1 MNYDAFRQIVQV
13 SRETVFRNTLDR
25 YRERI
30 KVKKDGTVLRNL
42 EKIFGATL
50 RIANRKGFP
59 AMSMRDLSRESGL
72 SMGALYTYFSSKEE
86 LLSMLQEQGRAL
98 VRLVLEERMRAPEEP
113 RERLRRAIRSHL
125 YISEAMQPW
134 FYFSYMETKNL
145 SEPERGNAIR
155 AEQETEKLFAD
166 ILAQGQRAGVF
177 RQRDHRLAACVLK
190 AMLQDW
196 YLKRGK
202 YARRGVT
209 VDRYAD
215 FVVEMIES
223 FYGAGGESGAES

>member
-1 MNYDAFRQIVQV
+1 MRYDDFLDIVRV
-13 SRETVFRNTLDR
+13 SRQDLFRKTFDR
-25 YRERI
+25 YRDRI
-30 KVKKDGTVLRNL
+30 KVKKEETVMRNL
-42 EKIFGATL
+42 EKIFCATL
-50 RIANRKGFP
+50 RIANRKGFQT
-59 AMSMRDLSRESGL
+59 MSMRDLSRESDL

-98 VRLVLEERMRAPEEP
+98 VRQVLEDQLRDADAP
-113 RERLRRAIRSHL
+113 RERLRKAVRAHL

-155 AEQETEKLFAD
+155 AELETETLIAD
-166 ILAQGQRAGVF
+166 ILADGESRGAF
-177 RQRDHRLAACVLK
+177 RPRDHRLAASVLK

-202 YARRGVT
+202 YARRGIS

-215 FVVEMIES
+215 FVLDMVET
-223 FYGAGGESGAES
+223 FYEAPPEA

>member
-1 MNYDAFRQIVQV
+1 
-13 SRETVFRNTLDR
+13 
-25 YRERI
+25 
-30 KVKKDGTVLRNL
+30 
-42 EKIFGATL
+42 
-50 RIANRKGFP
+50 
-59 AMSMRDLSRESGL
+59 
-72 SMGALYTYFSSKEE
+72 MGALYTYFSSKEE

-98 VRLVLEERMRAPEEP
+98 VRLVLEERMRDAGDP

-145 SEPERGNAIR
+145 NEPERGNAIR
-155 AEQETEKLFAD
+155 AEGETERLFAD
-166 ILAQGQRAGVF
+166 ILTQGQRDGVF
-177 RQRDHRLAACVLK
+177 QPRDHQLAAGVLK

-202 YARRGVT
+202 YARREVS

-215 FVVEMIES
+215 FVVEMVES
-223 FYGAGGESGAES
+223 FYGADGEPEEES

>member
-1 MNYDAFRQIVQV
+1 MTYEDFLDIVRV
-13 SRETVFRNTLDR
+13 SRQDLYRKTFER
-25 YRERI
+25 YKDRI
-30 KVKKDGTVLRNL
+30 KVKKEETVIRNL
-42 EKIFGATL
+42 EKIFRATL
-50 RIANRKGFP
+50 KIANRRGFQT
-59 AMSMRDLSRESGL
+59 MSMRDLSRESDL

-98 VRLVLEERMRAPEEP
+98 VRQVLETRLRDADGP
-113 RERLRRAIRSHL
+113 RERLRTAVRAHL

-145 SEPERGNAIR
+145 SEPERSLAIR
-155 AEQETEKLFAD
+155 AEAETEQMFADLLADGTARGLFAP
-166 ILAQGQRAGVF
+166 
-177 RQRDHRLAACVLK
+177 RDHQLAASTLK

-202 YARRGVT
+202 YARRGIS

-215 FVVEMIES
+215 FVIEMMET
-223 FYGAGGESGAES
+223 FYGVAVAD

>member
-13 SRETVFRNTLDR
+13 SRETVFQNTLDR
-25 YRERI
+25 HRERI
-30 KVKKDGTVLRNL
+30 KVKKEETVIRNL

-50 RIANRKGFP
+50 RIANRKGFQT
-59 AMSMRDLSRESGL
+59 MSMRDLSRESGL
-72 SMGALYTYFSSKEE
+72 SMGALYTYFPSKEE

-98 VRLVLEERMRAPEEP
+98 VRLVLEERMREAGDP
-113 RERLRRAIRSHL
+113 RERLRRAIRTHL

-155 AEQETEKLFAD
+155 AEQETEQLFAD
-166 ILAQGQRAGVF
+166 IVTEGQARGQF
-177 RQRDHRLAACVLK
+177 RRRDHRLAAGALK

-202 YARRGVT
+202 YARRDVS

-215 FVVEMIES
+215 FLVEMMES
-223 FYGAGGESGAES
+223 YYGVSDDES